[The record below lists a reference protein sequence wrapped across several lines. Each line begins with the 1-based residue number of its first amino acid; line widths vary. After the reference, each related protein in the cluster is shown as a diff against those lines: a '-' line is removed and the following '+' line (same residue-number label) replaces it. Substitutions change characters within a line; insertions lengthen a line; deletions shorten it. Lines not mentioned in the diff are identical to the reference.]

1 MYNYILNLDMEFK
14 MTGSNEI
21 KEIEKEV
28 HGIVKIGV
36 EEPKKVKKKHLFI
49 ENDII
54 AEKSLGGDFDEK
66 IPIQNIKPTKKV
78 HYKPLISKIQEE
90 KVIENTEIDN
100 LDNLKKEIKAKELL
114 LNLMKKEKEISE
126 KIQKKELKLKLKA
139 EKKELKLKKK
149 AEKREKRRKHWYFR
163 IFMKKEKKPI
173 EIGSKEKVEDLIP
186 KETYSNPNEFK
197 LIEANDTI
205 LKICPV
211 CQNKMKRK
219 KVMQDIDSF
228 RQLFKCKKCPF
239 SKEIVI
245 KL

>member
-1 MYNYILNLDMEFK
+1 

-21 KEIEKEV
+21 KEIEKEA
-28 HGIVKIGV
+28 HGIVKIGFDK
-36 EEPKKVKKKHLFI
+36 PKKNKHFFV

-54 AEKSLGGDFDEK
+54 AKQDLEAIQTIKKEKK
-66 IPIQNIKPTKKV
+66 I
-78 HYKPLISKIQEE
+78 HYKPFVSEIQEE

-100 LDNLKKEIKAKELL
+100 LDNLKKEIKAKENL

-126 KIQKKELKLKLKA
+126 KIQKKELKIKLKA

-173 EIGSKEKVEDLIP
+173 EIGTKEKVEDLIP
-186 KETYSNPNEFK
+186 KEIYSNPNEFK

-205 LKICPV
+205 FKICPI
-211 CQNKMKRK
+211 CNSKIK
-219 KVMQDIDSF
+219 KQKVIQEYGTF
-228 RQLFKCKKCPF
+228 RQIFKCKKCPF
-239 SKEIVI
+239 SKEVVI

>member
-1 MYNYILNLDMEFK
+1 MDMGVK
-14 MTGSNEI
+14 MTESNEI

-54 AEKSLGGDFDEK
+54 AEKSIKGDFDEK
-66 IPIQNIKPTKKV
+66 TPIQNIKPIKKI
-78 HYKPLISKIQEE
+78 HYKPFVSEIQEE

-100 LDNLKKEIKAKELL
+100 LDNLKKEIKAKENL

-126 KIQKKELKLKLKA
+126 KIQKKELKIKLKA

-173 EIGSKEKVEDLIP
+173 EIGTKEKVEDLIP
-186 KETYSNPNEFK
+186 KEIYSNPNEFK

-205 LKICPV
+205 FKICPI
-211 CQNKMKRK
+211 CNSKIK
-219 KVMQDIDSF
+219 KQKVIQEYGTF
-228 RQLFKCKKCPF
+228 RQIFKCKKCPF
-239 SKEIVI
+239 SKEVVI